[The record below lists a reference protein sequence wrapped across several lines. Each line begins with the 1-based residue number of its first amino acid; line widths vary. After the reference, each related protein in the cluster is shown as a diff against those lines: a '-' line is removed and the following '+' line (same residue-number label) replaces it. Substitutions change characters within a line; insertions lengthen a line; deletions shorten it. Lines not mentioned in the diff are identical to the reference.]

1 MRLHSFVY
9 QRSGAAHYCCPGFQ
23 PASDYLRLDLGKCGT
38 KVVCAEGDCGA
49 CSVIIGRLDGSKDSS
64 GQKLDY
70 VPVNSCIQYL
80 YQLDCSHLIT
90 VEGLKVEGQLNPVQQ
105 SMVDHNGAQCG
116 YCTPG
121 FVLLCVAWLTI
132 LNALLVVERQTA
144 RNGREKLPGQKLT
157 EGCKDSLTGNL
168 CRCTDQKPLSCWNG
182 HGS

>member
-1 MRLHSFVY
+1 
-9 QRSGAAHYCCPGFQ
+9 
-23 PASDYLRLDLGKCGT
+23 
-38 KVVCAEGDCGA
+38 
-49 CSVIIGRLDGSKDSS
+49 VIIGRLDGSKDSS

-121 FVLLCVAWLTI
+121 FVVAMCGLAND
-132 LNALLVVERQTA
+132 LKCAA
-144 RNGREKLPGQKLT
+144 A
-157 EGCKDSLTGNL
+157 
-168 CRCTDQKPLSCWNG
+168 
-182 HGS
+182 

>member
-1 MRLHSFVY
+1 MRDYILLY
-9 QRSGAAHYCCPGFQ
+9 INGQEQRINGAQAFQ

-90 VEGLKVEGQLNPVQQ
+90 VEGLKVEGQLNPV
-105 SMVDHNGAQCG
+105 
-116 YCTPG
+116 
-121 FVLLCVAWLTI
+121 
-132 LNALLVVERQTA
+132 
-144 RNGREKLPGQKLT
+144 
-157 EGCKDSLTGNL
+157 L
-168 CRCTDQKPLSCWNG
+168 CRL
-182 HGS
+182 